1 MLLHFFLEPD
11 RIQEIVSRRMFGS
24 GWRGSHHVYEAGL
37 LSGRREFAADAR
49 SRLRMADEWLNSWS
63 GLAADEREE
72 ERISEAD
79 IAELVTAQ
87 LNVHGPGAAA
97 RAIGAWKPRRI
108 SFTAGRMVARRLI
121 DHGRIDDTKALADAA
136 GKNFRLALAIIAE
149 LREIQE
155 TPSEEVV
162 QRTFRR
168 AARRT
173 MKATSP
179 SVEDRDGVLVAIVA
193 LVEAALKRS
202 VCSRSEAAEV
212 LTGCLPSTPP
222 RGLTLR
228 YPSAPVA
235 LLRAYSLRAAL
246 TGETLELIDLAHP
259 ELKAEIEKE
268 ASHSSS
274 REAEE
279 FKRDV
284 GAVLTWRGLWAA
296 VCLGKVT
303 KQELSDR
310 LAQACNA
317 SKSAI
322 GSYHGD
328 NRHVAGEV
336 ALIWFDILN
345 RMDATEAESINGLA
359 SWLGNLSR
367 PLFTPALNGM
377 ARLGVRR
384 RETRAFALGLAAQAL
399 RLIRDERMD
408 AEAKSES
415 YLEAARAVLVG
426 STADARAYFDEAV
439 AVASRVG
446 DENVPRWEAMLY
458 LAERAG
464 RPDQPVPAVAY
475 RFARCAEL
483 TYDYVVRDKHFDW
496 GATVRALSFLC
507 PRSSLAI
514 LSRWRDRRFG
524 RTGEILPAVVEG
536 LIERGCMDPR
546 DALPLIGFEGRWE
559 YSKLLDAALK
569 KCESTQE
576 REAVRGMLFRYAKC
590 RPLGASTWTR
600 LREVVGEHG
609 LSVSDLDAYIAVA
622 QREQRADSQTS
633 TGHAEPPDDSGER
646 NWDDVFVEQDL
657 TTADGIAAAY
667 AAFRRTPPPFEHE
680 RFFAEAILRVPVG
693 AEPDF
698 FVAASDAPVFSLY
711 CYSDLFGQIPEGWR
725 QRPAVQRSL
734 ERAVKTVCRRFCME
748 VSKHRYWKFAPFNDA
763 FKRTG
768 VAEEDIIDVVVDG
781 VGESADP
788 ADSNHLFS
796 LVGLLA
802 SKLTAEEVLETLAFG
817 LELFEPALE
826 GTDGD
831 GSWSNVLAPPASVE
845 ESIAGYLYARFG
857 SSSRGGSLGG
867 GPRSSGAVRA
877 RANRCA
883 STSRGFRRC
892 GYRRTVCR
900 RGAAVLPTT
909 CVSVV
914 DDRLCES
921 GDRVS
926 CFARTLRSP
935 LRRLGVE
942 RPTSR
947 LGQTVCRPDG
957 ARAATKGFP
966 IVERPP

>member
-1 MLLHFFLEPD
+1 
-11 RIQEIVSRRMFGS
+11 
-24 GWRGSHHVYEAGL
+24 
-37 LSGRREFAADAR
+37 
-49 SRLRMADEWLNSWS
+49 
-63 GLAADEREE
+63 
-72 ERISEAD
+72 
-79 IAELVTAQ
+79 
-87 LNVHGPGAAA
+87 
-97 RAIGAWKPRRI
+97 
-108 SFTAGRMVARRLI
+108 MVARRLI

-136 GKNFRLALAIIAE
+136 GENFRLALAIIAE

-179 SVEDRDGVLVAIVA
+179 SVEDRDGILVAIVT
-193 LVEAALKRS
+193 LVEAALKQS
-202 VCSRSEAAEV
+202 VCSRSEAAEF

-246 TGETLELIDLAHP
+246 TGETLEVIDLAHP

-303 KQELSDR
+303 KQELPDR

-322 GSYHGD
+322 GSYHAD

-345 RMDATEAESINGLA
+345 HMDAIDAESINRLA
-359 SWLGNLSR
+359 SWLGNLSK

-384 RETRAFALGLAAQAL
+384 KETRAFALELAAQAF

-415 YLEAARAVLVG
+415 YLDAARAVLAG
-426 STADARAYFDEAV
+426 STADAKAYFDEAV

-446 DENVPRWEAMLY
+446 DENLPRWEAMLY

-496 GATVRALSFLC
+496 GRTVRGLSFLC

-514 LSRWRDRRFG
+514 LSRWRDRGFG
-524 RTGEILPAVVEG
+524 WAGEILPAGVEA
-536 LIERGCMDPR
+536 LVECGCADPR

-559 YSKLLDAALK
+559 HSKLLDAALK
-569 KCESTQE
+569 QCESTQE
-576 REAVRGMLFRYAKC
+576 TEAVRGLLFRYAKC
-590 RPLGASTWTR
+590 CPLGASMWTR
-600 LREVVGEHG
+600 LRELVGEHG
-609 LSVSDLDAYIAVA
+609 LSVSDLDAYVAFA
-622 QREQRADSQTS
+622 QREERAASQAA
-633 TGHAEPPDDSGER
+633 TGHAEPPDDDSGAR
-646 NWDDVFVEQDL
+646 NWDEVFVEQDL

-667 AAFRRTPPPFEHE
+667 AAFRRAPPPFKHE
-680 RFFAEAILRVPVG
+680 RFFAEAMLRVPVG

-698 FVAASDAPVFSLY
+698 VVAASDAPVFSLY
-711 CYSDLFGQIPEGWR
+711 CYSELFGQIPRAGANVLQSRGIWSAPSRPFAGGSAWRSRNTAIGSLRPSMTPSSELGWR
-725 QRPAVQRSL
+725 KKTSSTLYSMVSATRRTRPIRTTFSRSL
-734 ERAVKTVCRRFCME
+734 AC
-748 VSKHRYWKFAPFNDA
+748 SHRN
-763 FKRTG
+763 
-768 VAEEDIIDVVVDG
+768 
-781 VGESADP
+781 S
-788 ADSNHLFS
+788 
-796 LVGLLA
+796 
-802 SKLTAEEVLETLAFG
+802 
-817 LELFEPALE
+817 
-826 GTDGD
+826 
-831 GSWSNVLAPPASVE
+831 PP
-845 ESIAGYLYARFG
+845 
-857 SSSRGGSLGG
+857 
-867 GPRSSGAVRA
+867 
-877 RANRCA
+877 
-883 STSRGFRRC
+883 
-892 GYRRTVCR
+892 
-900 RGAAVLPTT
+900 
-909 CVSVV
+909 
-914 DDRLCES
+914 
-921 GDRVS
+921 
-926 CFARTLRSP
+926 
-935 LRRLGVE
+935 RRL
-942 RPTSR
+942 
-947 LGQTVCRPDG
+947 
-957 ARAATKGFP
+957 
-966 IVERPP
+966 